1 MGVEITREEARKTIF
16 SMNPNKASGP
26 DEFSTEFFH
35 KAWSVVGE
43 DVTKTVLEFFLSGQL
58 LKETNATI
66 ITLVPRRKNPSSMG
80 DDRPISCC
88 NVVYKCIT
96 KILTN
101 RLRLGLNDI
110 VSANQGAFIPGIS
123 ISENILLAQEIVSDY
138 HKNNGKPR
146 CTLKIDLM
154 KPYDSVSW
162 DFIVH

>member
-1 MGVEITREEARKTIF
+1 MGVAITREEARKTIF

-88 NVVYKCIT
+88 NF
-96 KILTN
+96 
-101 RLRLGLNDI
+101 
-110 VSANQGAFIPGIS
+110 NQQIEVRP
-123 ISENILLAQEIVSDY
+123 
-138 HKNNGKPR
+138 
-146 CTLKIDLM
+146 
-154 KPYDSVSW
+154 
-162 DFIVH
+162 